1 MSKNLS
7 ITSGLAGCAILLVAC
22 SGAAGTKPTSSATD
36 ERPAANAAADTAAGQ
51 ADEAVIA
58 RGKQALRETGIS
70 GDARLLASEPA
81 QWTDSSLGCRRPGE
95 SYLQV
100 ITTGYVLYFSV
111 DGERH
116 EVHVAAEAATV
127 CSPALGGA
135 PKRAPPAVRARDLEA
150 LIERARA
157 DLAGKL
163 GRNAGEVT
171 LKNAV
176 PFTWTDGTFACGGET
191 AADPRA
197 PVFGYKFLLRSGD
210 QDYVYHTDL
219 SVVFPCPPIKTE

>member
-1 MSKNLS
+1 MSKHLS
-7 ITSGLAGCAILLVAC
+7 ITSSLAGWAILLVAC
-22 SGAAGTKPTSSATD
+22 SGAAGTKPTAAAAD
-36 ERPAANAAADTAAGQ
+36 ERPAANAAADMAAEQ
-51 ADEAVIA
+51 VDEAVVA
-58 RGKQALRETGIS
+58 RGRQALRDAGIS
-70 GDARLLASEPA
+70 GDVTLLASEPA
-81 QWTDSSLGCRRPGE
+81 RWTDSSLGCRRPGE

-111 DGERH
+111 DAKRH
-116 EVHVAAEAATV
+116 EVHVAGAAATV
-127 CSPALGGA
+127 CSPALGGV
-135 PKRAPPAVRARDLEA
+135 PKRAPPAVRARVLEP
-150 LIERARA
+150 LIARARS

-163 GRNAGEVT
+163 GRNTGEVT

-176 PFTWTDGTFACGGET
+176 PFTWTDGMFACGGEI

-219 SVVFPCPPIKTE
+219 SAVFPCPPLETE